1 MKAALLFFLLAS
13 PAFAQ
18 NKFADTAVAASCGA
32 DDGKFDVETHKK
44 QHPAAKPETEKA
56 LVYFIEDDSNYNS
69 LFKPTIRAGVDGGW
83 VGATHGSSYFYFS
96 VAPGEHHLC
105 ASWQPVDA
113 AEKGRT
119 RALAHFAAEAGHV
132 YYFRVKNHWNGNCG
146 AVDINFEPLDSD
158 EGQLLAST
166 FSFSTFH
173 PKK

>member
-1 MKAALLFFLLAS
+1 MKIALLFLLLAS

-18 NKFADTAVAASCGA
+18 NKFADTVVAPSCGA
-32 DDGKFDVETHKK
+32 DESKFDVKTLKS
-44 QHPAAKPETEKA
+44 QHPAAQPDAQKA

-69 LFKPTIRAGVDGGW
+69 IFKPTIRAGLDGGW
-83 VGATHGSSYFYFS
+83 IGATHGNSYFYFS

-105 ASWQPVDA
+105 ASWQPADD
-113 AEKGRT
+113 AEKSRT
-119 RALAHFAAEAGHV
+119 RALAHFTAEVGHV
-132 YYFRVKNHWNGNCG
+132 YYFRVKNHWNGNYG